1 MRSPSR
7 PPTVTASTFRKMS
20 DDVVLFEHRQP
31 GIALIT
37 LNRPERL
44 NTWNGPLATRYFEL
58 LDQAAA
64 DPDVKVIVVTGAG
77 RGFCAGADMET
88 LQSIGASEGA
98 GRGEGAG
105 GAEAAAGGRPQYHTT
120 LIPKPVIAAVNG
132 ACAGIGMVQALM
144 CDMRFAAAGAK
155 FTTAFS
161 RRGLIAEYGMSWVL
175 PRLVG
180 TARALD
186 LLYSGR
192 VFLAEEAAQMGLVN
206 EVVAPEHLLDRT
218 LEFAAELATYASPT
232 SMSVIKRQVYGDW
245 DRGLVAATDDA
256 IEMMKASLRRSD
268 FKEGVA
274 SFLQKRPPAFAAVDE
289 EA

>member
-1 MRSPSR
+1 M
-7 PPTVTASTFRKMS
+7 T
-20 DDVVLFEHRQP
+20 DDVVLLEHRDP

-44 NTWNGPLATRYFEL
+44 NAWNAELATRYFEL
-58 LDQAAA
+58 LDEAAA
-64 DPDVKVIVVTGAG
+64 ESAVKVIVVTGAG
-77 RGFCAGADMET
+77 RGFCAGADMDT
-88 LQSIGASEGA
+88 LQSIGAASGGG
-98 GRGEGAG
+98 GRSGDD

-144 CDMRFAAAGAK
+144 CDVRFAAAGAK

-186 LLYSGR
+186 LLFSGR

-206 EVVAPEHLLDRT
+206 EVVAPEQLLERT
-218 LEFAAELATYASPT
+218 LEFAADLATHASPT

-245 DRGLVAATDDA
+245 DRGLIPATDDA
-256 IEMMKASLRRSD
+256 IELMKASLRRGD

-274 SFLQKRPPAFAAVDE
+274 SFLQKRPPAFAPVDLSVS
-289 EA
+289 

>member
-1 MRSPSR
+1 M
-7 PPTVTASTFRKMS
+7 T
-20 DDVVLFEHRQP
+20 DDVVLIEHREP

-44 NTWNGPLATRYFEL
+44 NAWNGELATRYFEL

-64 DPDVKVIVVTGAG
+64 DPAVKVIVVTGAG
-77 RGFCAGADMET
+77 RGFCAGADMDT
-88 LQSIGASEGA
+88 LQGIGDSS
-98 GRGEGAG
+98 GAG
-105 GAEAAAGGRPQYHTT
+105 GAESAAGGRPQYHTT
-120 LIPKPVIAAVNG
+120 LVPKPVIAAVNG

-192 VFLAEEAAQMGLVN
+192 VILAEEAAQMGLVN

-218 LEFAAELATYASPT
+218 LEFAAMLAVNASPT
-232 SMSVIKRQVYGDW
+232 SMAVIKRQVYGDW
-245 DRGLVAATDDA
+245 DRGLVPATDDA
-256 IEMMKASLRRSD
+256 IELMKASLRRPD

-274 SFLQKRPPAFAAVDE
+274 SFLQKRNPQFATVDPAV
-289 EA
+289 